1 MKIKRFSEWRLG
13 DYFRQLSIV
22 ILGIVVTFMA
32 SDALSEYSKSRELKK
47 AMQLVREELRLNRE
61 NVHKIAGWVKMN
73 QYVGTMMLQAGKN
86 LEGIP
91 DDTLRK
97 YVNIPFQTD
106 DFLYT
111 NHALELLKTSSLFQQ
126 MRDKEHALQLIKAYA
141 ELELVARTMDFFMT
155 EKIKRMNE
163 YEEAVK
169 KRTGNGFSTAGKE
182 NSLRE
187 LWISNLSYT
196 EFQNIFYFMLGCF
209 DDTDGYFREVD
220 EKLAATMEMIDR
232 EYGTAE

>member
-47 AMQLVREELRLNRE
+47 AMQLVREELSLNRE
-61 NVHKIAGWVKMN
+61 NVRKIADWVKMN
-73 QYVGTMMLQAGKN
+73 QYVGIMMLQAGKN

-97 YVNIPFQTD
+97 YVNIPFQTE

-141 ELELVARTMDFFMT
+141 ELESVARTMDFFMK
-155 EKIKRMNE
+155 EKIKRME
-163 YEEAVK
+163 EHGEAVK
-169 KRTGNGFSTAGKE
+169 KRTGDGYSTAGKE

-220 EKLAATMEMIDR
+220 EKLATTMEMIDR

>member
-32 SDALSEYSKSRELKK
+32 SDAISEYSKSRELKK

-61 NVHKIAGWVKMN
+61 NVHKIADWVKMN
-73 QYVGTMMLQAGKN
+73 QYVGTMMLQARKN

-97 YVNIPFQTD
+97 YVNIPFQSE

-155 EKIKRMNE
+155 EKIKRMDE

-182 NSLRE
+182 NSWRE

-209 DDTDGYFREVD
+209 DDTDGYFRKVD

>member
-1 MKIKRFSEWRLG
+1 MKIRRFSEWRLG

-47 AMQLVREELRLNRE
+47 SMQLVREELKLNRE

-73 QYVGTMMLQAGKN
+73 QRVGWMMLQAGKN

-91 DDTLRK
+91 DDTLQR
-97 YVNIPFQTD
+97 YVNIPFQTE

-126 MRDKEHALQLIKAYA
+126 MRDKKHALQLIKAYA
-141 ELELVARTMDFFMT
+141 ELESVARTMSFFMT
-155 EKIKRMNE
+155 EKVKRM
-163 YEEAVK
+163 EEFQEAERARRK
-169 KRTGNGFSTAGKE
+169 SGGKVPE
-182 NSLRE
+182 RGSSLRE
-187 LWISNLSYT
+187 SWIFNLSFT

-209 DDTDGYFREVD
+209 EDTDGYFREVD
-220 EKLAATMEMIDR
+220 HKLAVTMEMIDR
-232 EYGTAE
+232 EYGTVE

>member
-13 DYFRQLSIV
+13 DNFRQLSIV

-61 NVHKIAGWVKMN
+61 NVRKIADWVKMN
-73 QYVGTMMLQAGKN
+73 QYVGRMMLSAGKN

-91 DDTLRK
+91 DDTLQK
-97 YVNIPFQTD
+97 YVNIPFQTE

-126 MRDKEHALQLIKAYA
+126 MRDKEHALQLIRAYA

-155 EKIKRMNE
+155 EKIKRM
-163 YEEAVK
+163 EEHGAAVK
-169 KRTGNGFSTAGKE
+169 ERTGNGYSTAGKE
-182 NSLRE
+182 NSMRE

-209 DDTDGYFREVD
+209 EDTDGYFREVD
-220 EKLAATMEMIDR
+220 EKLAATMEMIDGK
-232 EYGTAE
+232 YGTAE

>member
-141 ELELVARTMDFFMT
+141 ELESVARTMDYFMT
-155 EKIKRMNE
+155 EKIKRME
-163 YEEAVK
+163 DYEEAVK
-169 KRTGNGFSTAGKE
+169 ERRRNGDKVPGRES
-182 NSLRE
+182 SLRE
-187 LWISNLSYT
+187 SWIFDLSFP
-196 EFQNIFYFMLGCF
+196 EFQNIFYFMLGF
-209 DDTDGYFREVD
+209 TSDADGYFRKVD